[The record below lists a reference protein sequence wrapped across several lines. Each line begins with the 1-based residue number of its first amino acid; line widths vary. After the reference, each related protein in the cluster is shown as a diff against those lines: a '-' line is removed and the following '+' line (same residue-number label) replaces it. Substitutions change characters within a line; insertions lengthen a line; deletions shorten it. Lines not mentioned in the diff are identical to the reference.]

1 MSVTEGSTTYSPS
14 IINESTRSH
23 FTEEVDPY
31 AAKAVDTAMPRSI
44 QASTR
49 ASRPRINTN
58 RTRPYHDV
66 ATRPN
71 AHRKLPTPCRYFLQ
85 GNCIANDT
93 CRYQH
98 VAPPPTEETG
108 DLDREL
114 LAFMNDDEVVQAGEG
129 EVTSQGPTTLGPAA
143 STAITGEGTL
153 EAEVQSD
160 DEELDE
166 IIPYPEARLAE
177 VRYHSIMNP
186 SQLRTYFVA
195 QRQTVTEYEGNNV
208 GILSGGVLLG
218 VPGVRKRA
226 DTATTKASAGEA
238 SDGVC
243 GSETASSSSP
253 SSVSNGS
260 DVELWK
266 GPVNFDEAI
275 PAEPLV
281 WADED
286 IGQMEGIEP
295 TDCAYT
301 PPATTEMLPAPPPI
315 IRRIIRSAEHNRRH
329 SLS

>member
-1 MSVTEGSTTYSPS
+1 
-14 IINESTRSH
+14 
-23 FTEEVDPY
+23 
-31 AAKAVDTAMPRSI
+31 MPRSI
-44 QASTR
+44 QTSTR

-66 ATRPN
+66 TTRPN
-71 AHRKLPTPCRYFLQ
+71 ALRKHSTPCRYFLQ
-85 GNCIANDT
+85 GNCLASDT

-98 VAPPPTEETG
+98 VVPPPTEETQE
-108 DLDREL
+108 LDREL
-114 LAFMNDDEVVQAGEG
+114 LAFVNDDEPVPGEG
-129 EVTSQGPTTLGPAA
+129 EVLTQGPASSAA
-143 STAITGEGTL
+143 LVGKGTL
-153 EAEVQSD
+153 EDEVQSD

-166 IIPYPEARLAE
+166 IIPYPEACLAE
-177 VRYHSIMNP
+177 VRYHSILNP

-218 VPGVRKRA
+218 VPGARKRA
-226 DTATTKASAGEA
+226 DTATTNASISEA
-238 SDGVC
+238 SDEVC

-266 GPVNFDEAI
+266 GPVNFDESM
-275 PAEPLV
+275 PTEHLV

-286 IGQMEGIEP
+286 FGQMEGIEP
-295 TDCAYT
+295 TDCSYT
-301 PPATTEMLPAPPPI
+301 PPATTEMLPTPPPI